1 MATSVIATDARGT
14 GRRLAWAGV
23 VLAAAWALVLFALR
37 FARTEAPVHDAEWWI
52 GDVALASVFALP
64 AIVAVIALKGREHLL
79 PIAAALCFVL
89 AFALLVT
96 LVTLPLLIP
105 ATLFALAHRR
115 IHAEVPRRS
124 HALGA
129 TIVLVVCAI
138 GALVGLIL
146 TPDTVVCWQ
155 ETVYTDGTRTIV
167 RDHEAE
173 SMSTSGSITTSA
185 GPPTAGVESE
195 GGGCTE
201 GVFPPMRSILALGLV
216 AGSTVLTWRM
226 S

>member
-1 MATSVIATDARGT
+1 MASSVVTTDARGT
-14 GRRLAWAGV
+14 DHRLAWAGA
-23 VLAAAWALVLFALR
+23 VLAAAWALVLFGLR
-37 FARTEAPVHDAEWWI
+37 FAGTETPVHDAEWWI

-89 AFALLVT
+89 ALLLVT

-115 IHAEVPRRS
+115 IQAEVPRRS
-124 HALGA
+124 YALGA

-173 SMSTSGSITTSA
+173 SMSTSGSITTSG
-185 GPPTAGVESE
+185 GPPTAGVASE

-201 GVFPPMRSILALGLV
+201 GVFPPMRSIVALGLV
-216 AGSTVLTWRM
+216 AGSSVLTWRM